1 MGSRRPH
8 WMMGAGLLPGSGARG
23 PADSFS
29 IRRLAARA
37 RRRST
42 ARAEPRLP
50 PGLVTDCGQIPL
62 CRVLEGLLGILHDV
76 LPEPPA
82 IDLLELVRLECGHDL
97 PYHGRTD
104 GDVIGIASHEA
115 HRFPILPHLQDVAA
129 EECAFAAGPSRPV
142 QHGASRK
149 VPA

>member
-8 WMMGAGLLPGSGARG
+8 WMMGAGLLPGSEARG

-62 CRVLEGLLGILHDV
+62 CRVLEGLLGILHDD
-76 LPEPPA
+76 LP
-82 IDLLELVRLECGHDL
+82 ELVRLECGHDL

-129 EECAFAAGPSRPV
+129 EKRA
-142 QHGASRK
+142 
-149 VPA
+149 